1 MKRRIVSALL
11 TLALSVPCVAQAK
24 TVEFTIGDKTMN
36 TATDYII
43 ESQELLA
50 APFIANDR
58 TMVPVR
64 AVSESF
70 GAKVTWVP
78 ETRNIFIQSKDKSI
92 TLTVDSAEA
101 QVNGEKVILDAA
113 PTIVGDIT
121 FVPVRFVTESMGY
134 YVYFASSTSSVLV
147 GDTPPVGY
155 VNGVPLSREEY
166 AALYLLLSQNN
177 PPDPE
182 TAVAS
187 YLVQC
192 TILSDEAKKAGIVLS
207 EEELEALRNK
217 NNYPGLL
224 RGQLAL
230 ILEKEVL
237 AFNLVDALKEQAS
250 ENETVKKAYQETYLC
265 AKHVLISYESEQAE
279 KTAKDVYRYAKA
291 GTKFDQLIEDF
302 GEDPGMEQNPDG
314 YVFTDGEMVAP
325 FENAVKALPVG
336 GISQPVE
343 SDFGYH
349 VIMRMPLPE
358 EIPEE
363 ILTGLVWNL
372 KVVPLIESAEITET
386 K

>member
-1 MKRRIVSALL
+1 M
-11 TLALSVPCVAQAK
+11 
-24 TVEFTIGDKTMN
+24 
-36 TATDYII
+36 
-43 ESQELLA
+43 
-50 APFIANDR
+50 
-58 TMVPVR
+58 
-64 AVSESF
+64 
-70 GAKVTWVP
+70 
-78 ETRNIFIQSKDKSI
+78 
-92 TLTVDSAEA
+92 
-101 QVNGEKVILDAA
+101 
-113 PTIVGDIT
+113 
-121 FVPVRFVTESMGY
+121 
-134 YVYFASSTSSVLV
+134 YFAPSTSSVLV

-166 AALYLLLSQNN
+166 AALYLLFSQNN

-182 TAVAS
+182 TTVAS

-230 ILEKEVL
+230 ILEKE
-237 AFNLVDALKEQAS
+237 
-250 ENETVKKAYQETYLC
+250 TVKKAYQETYLC
-265 AKHVLISYESEQAE
+265 AKHVLIPYESEQAE

-358 EIPEE
+358 KIPEKAVSTL
-363 ILTGLVWNL
+363 IWNI
-372 KVVPLIESAEITET
+372 VVRPMIERAEITE
-386 K
+386 

>member
-1 MKRRIVSALL
+1 MKKRIVSALL

-36 TATDYII
+36 TATDYVI

-78 ETRNIFIQSKDKSI
+78 ETRNIFIQSEDKSI

-134 YVYFASSTSSVLV
+134 YVYFAPSTSSVLV
-147 GDTPPVGY
+147 SDAAPVY
-155 VNGVPLSREEY
+155 VNGTPISQEEFDTHY
-166 AALYLLLSQNN
+166 LWFSEGGCPNPESEAWTAAFK
-177 PPDPE
+177 
-182 TAVAS
+182 VALFS
-187 YLVQC
+187 G
-192 TILSDEAKKAGIVLS
+192 EAKKAGMSLT
-207 EEELEALRNK
+207 EEDIELLKTAENT
-217 NNYPGLL
+217 PGLL
-224 RGQLAL
+224 QGQEALTNEKMLLANRYYDAL
-230 ILEKEVL
+230 I
-237 AFNLVDALKEQAS
+237 DGAS
-250 ENETVKKAYQETYLC
+250 SDEDVQKVFRETYLC

-279 KTAKDVYRYAKA
+279 KTANDVYRYAKA

-343 SDFGYH
+343 SDYGYH
-349 VIMRMPLPE
+349 IIMRMPLPE
-358 EIPEE
+358 EIPEKAVSTL
-363 ILTGLVWNL
+363 IWNM
-372 KVVPLIESAEITET
+372 VVRPMIESAEITE
-386 K
+386 